1 MSVFDDKQINFEGE
15 PWFLGAGRN
24 VLRLDL
30 NIEQHIQKMT
40 DNAIGL
46 MWFKQDYSYK
56 SDAVDY
62 STMSPKLQVLFL
74 KNLKFQTLWDS
85 VASRTVSEVF
95 LPVTTNPQLET
106 WWTQHAF
113 FEANIHSATYAEII
127 KALPV
132 DAKEVFDDIMVND
145 HILRRAKPIV
155 EIFDN
160 TVMWNARKTLDIGYD
175 LFEHKKS
182 IFKSLYA
189 LNILEAMLFKT
200 SFLTSFAFKENGMM
214 DTTGI
219 AIGKINLD
227 EINHYGMTVHLIKGL
242 LNSPDW
248 IHAFKAVEEEIYE
261 LYAGVVEADGEWADY
276 LFIDKPQLLGLNA
289 TVLKEYVSYNMR
301 IVMSATGLTPP
312 ENAATKDPC
321 IWARA
326 YSKPSSIQTA
336 QKEKDNA
343 NYLLGKLNKHI
354 PSELWETW

>member
-1 MSVFDDKQINFEGE
+1 MSIFDNKQINFVKE
-15 PWFLGAGRN
+15 PWFLGEGRN
-24 VLRLDL
+24 VCRLDL

-62 STMSPKLQVLFL
+62 STMDSKLQVLFL

-95 LPVTTNPQLET
+95 LPITTNPQLEI

-113 FEANIHSATYAEII
+113 FEANVHSATYAEII

-145 HILRRAKPIV
+145 HILERATPIV
-155 EIFDN
+155 NIFDD
-160 TVMWNARKTLDIGYD
+160 TIMWNARKVLDVEYD

-182 IFKSLYA
+182 ILKSLYA

-200 SFLTSFAFKENGMM
+200 SFLTSFAFKENGLM
-214 DTTGI
+214 DSTGI
-219 AIGKINLD
+219 AITKINLD
-227 EINHYGMTVHLIKGL
+227 EINHYGMTVHLIRGL
-242 LNSPDW
+242 IDSPDW
-248 IHAFKAVEEEIYE
+248 IHAFKEIE
-261 LYAGVVEADGEWADY
+261 QEVRMLYASVILADGKWADY
-276 LFIDKPQLLGLNA
+276 LYEDRPQLLGVNA
-289 TVLKEYVSYNMR
+289 PVLKEYVSYNAR
-301 IVMSATGLTPP
+301 IVMNAVGIEPFEGATH
-312 ENAATKDPC
+312 DPC
-321 IWARA
+321 TWAKK
-326 YSKPSSIQTA
+326 YSKPSLIQTA

-343 NYLLGKLNKHI
+343 NYLLGSLNVEI
-354 PSELWETW
+354 TNDFWANL